1 MKKRDTGKLIAD
13 VCFIFGI
20 LLIFSMGIL
29 IGTKFFPDKIK
40 EIVYLKGEEKSV
52 TLNVPGVDQK
62 GDGVMTEM
70 TATMQPGKGQLLVN
84 VNDAL
89 AGYELQVFARN
100 AVKAFENVSGIN
112 AKDYDI
118 SFSMKTAAGI
128 IDGGSAS
135 AAMAVAL
142 MAINENADISGNA
155 AITGAV
161 DENGKILPVGL
172 VDKKAEAA
180 KRANMSV
187 LIVPAGQASETEQ
200 VKTEKCIENYCE
212 IKYVSSTEK
221 ATMMPIKEVSTLK
234 EALDAMSRESVEL
247 LVNEI
252 ENAPKSKA
260 VERVH
265 KTLPEAGVMLSEYS
279 KADVILSGMNIVMKV
294 NCTAVPAVTTSE
306 QADSIIK
313 GIYHKIIG
321 RPTVH
326 DTTVDLFDSFGI
338 DIIAITIDSYEAG
351 YFKGRIFAFNDRKLV
366 SIDAKPSDA
375 VALGSRFDSPLYINN
390 KILEEKGVSAC

>member
-1 MKKRDTGKLIAD
+1 MKKKDTGKLIAD
-13 VCFIFGI
+13 VCFILGI
-20 LLIFSMGIL
+20 VLIFAMGIL
-29 IGTKFFPDKIK
+29 IGTKVFPDKIK

-70 TATMQPGKGQLLVN
+70 TATMTPGKGQLLVN

-89 AGYELQVFARN
+89 AGYELQVYARN
-100 AVKAFENVSGIN
+100 AVKAFENVSGVN
-112 AKDYDI
+112 AQDYDI
-118 SFSMKTAAGI
+118 SFSMKTEAGM

-135 AAMAVAL
+135 AAMAVGL
-142 MAINENADISGNA
+142 MAINENADVSDNA

-172 VDKKAEAA
+172 IDKKAEAA

-187 LIVPAGQASETEQ
+187 LVVPAGQASETEQ
-200 VKTEKCIENYCE
+200 VKTENCIENYCE

-221 ATMMPIKEVSTLK
+221 STMMPIKEVSTLK
-234 EALDAMSRESVEL
+234 EALNAMSRNSVEL

-252 ENAPKSKA
+252 EHAPKTKI
-260 VERVH
+260 VERAH
-265 KTLPEAGVMLSEYS
+265 QTLSEAGIMLSGYS
-279 KADVILSGMNIVMKV
+279 NADVILSGMNILMKV
-294 NCTAVPAVTTSE
+294 NCTTVPAVTTSE

-321 RPTVH
+321 RPTMH
-326 DTTVDLFDSFGI
+326 DTTVDLFDAFDI
-338 DIIAITIDSYEAG
+338 DIIAVTIDSYEAG
-351 YFKGRIFAFNDRKLV
+351 YFKGRIFAFSNEKLI

-375 VALGSRFDSPLYINN
+375 VALAARFDSPLYISN
-390 KILEEKGVSAC
+390 KVLEEKGVNIC